1 MEKSQFQR
9 WGFWALPLLLLA
21 AVPACE
27 EKASEIAGI
36 GVAFEW
42 NPPGTPVDR
51 NPEIRLTHVPE
62 AAHRFLVELEDL
74 DLTAYNH
81 GGGYYPH
88 NGSGVIGQ
96 GKNTHRYP
104 END

>member
-1 MEKSQFQR
+1 
-9 WGFWALPLLLLA
+9 
-21 AVPACE
+21 
-27 EKASEIAGI
+27 
-36 GVAFEW
+36 
-42 NPPGTPVDR
+42 
-51 NPEIRLTHVPE
+51 
-62 AAHRFLVELEDL
+62 LVELEDL